1 MCSGASLA
9 VATRHVFEASALHE
23 CYPLRR
29 LACILQRLAPLE
41 RTQFPVL
48 NTVFPQ
54 ELQVQPLLVGVE
66 VVVWCHISQILD
78 SWVQR

>member
-48 NTVFPQ
+48 HTVFPQ
-54 ELQVQPLLVGVE
+54 ELQVQPLLVGIKVL
-66 VVVWCHISQILD
+66 VWCHCCRKF
-78 SWVQR
+78 VVKN